1 MHNISA
7 NIHSISTSKKTCVVS
22 IKDNSDYVI
31 ENVNIGLEL
40 NPDNTANTVWIRN
53 KIKYITSLYIK
64 SKEDEKNPGTLKD
77 TITLKTEEP
86 LF

>member
-7 NIHSISTSKKTCVVS
+7 NIHSISTSNKTCVVS
-22 IKDNSDYVI
+22 IKDHSDYVI

-40 NPDNTANTVWIRN
+40 NPDNTANTTWIRN

-64 SKEDEKNPGTLKD
+64 AEEDKANPGTLEN
-77 TITLKTEEP
+77 ITLIEE
-86 LF
+86 